1 MSRHFFGVPGEFVP
15 ILVDGGPVAG
25 LADWGRH
32 LVLLLLLLSR
42 RLRVEPPPPP
52 LLVASCGLG
61 SSYRSVVTWW
71 SVVRVVVVVV
81 VVVRND
87 APHKN
92 NLNWVTF
99 TTWLACVLVS
109 IRVGLGKGFHG
120 GKLVCSC
127 TITCNSERGPEGC
140 TVITTGSLVFSKI
153 EDFARL
159 HRH

>member
-32 LVLLLLLLSR
+32 LVLLLLLLPR

-71 SVVRVVVVVV
+71 SVVRVVVVV

-127 TITCNSERGPEGC
+127 TITCNSERGPDGC

>member
-15 ILVDGGPVAG
+15 ILVGGGLAG
-25 LADWGRH
+25 LADCGRH
-32 LVLLLLLLSR
+32 LLLLLLPR
-42 RLRVEPPPPP
+42 RLRVEPPPP

-71 SVVRVVVVVV
+71 SLVRVVVVVV
-81 VVVRND
+81 VVWND

-109 IRVGLGKGFHG
+109 IRAGLGKGVHG
-120 GKLVCSC
+120 G
-127 TITCNSERGPEGC
+127 N
-140 TVITTGSLVFSKI
+140 
-153 EDFARL
+153 
-159 HRH
+159 